1 MLQPVI
7 RYIERSLVYRAP
19 STKRGNWHSRWVDK
33 EDVWFHAADGTKI
46 HGWFV
51 PHAKPRHVIL
61 YSHGNSEHVGDQVN
75 TVLRLQAML
84 DATVLV
90 YDYRGYGHSEGK
102 PTESGLISDGLA
114 AQQWLAERTG
124 LLPEDIVLVGRS
136 LGGGVSV
143 AIAAER
149 GARALVLDATFS
161 RMIDAARYN
170 YPWLPVG
177 LFMRDR
183 YDSLARIAQYYGPV
197 FQSHRT
203 TDEVVPVD
211 LARQVVELAPGEMKQ
226 FYEMP
231 KGRHDD
237 PLPADY
243 YSALNRFLNRL
254 VATQPSAEHQPLVLA
269 PTGGLTMATQAAS

>member
-1 MLQPVI
+1 MI
-7 RYIERSLVYRAP
+7 RYIERSLIYRAP

-51 PHAKPRHVIL
+51 PHPKARHVIL

-90 YDYRGYGHSEGK
+90 YDYRGYGYSEGK
-102 PTESGLISDGLA
+102 PTEAGLISDGLA

-124 LLPEDIVLVGRS
+124 LLPEDIILAGRS

-143 AIAAER
+143 AVAAER

-183 YDSLARIAQYYGPV
+183 YDSLARIEQYYGPV

-203 TDEVVPVD
+203 TDEVVPVA
-211 LARQVVELAPGEMKQ
+211 LARQVVERAPGPIKQ

-231 KGRHDD
+231 KGRHYD

-243 YSALNRFLNRL
+243 YTSLKRFLHRAGGEQSGDRL
-254 VATQPSAEHQPLVLA
+254 PLVLA
-269 PTGGLTMATQAAS
+269 PATSLNMVTQAAS